1 MSVLSVFLVG
11 IGGAIGA
18 MLRYFFS
25 KKWNGERFP
34 FGTLFV
40 NVTGSLLLGMLLG
53 VSVPEEWL
61 LFAGTGLLGAFTTF
75 STFQLESFG
84 IVKERQ
90 KKRYFL
96 YQLISYTG
104 GAASAFI
111 GLFIGKILS

>member
-18 MLRYFFS
+18 MLRYYFS
-25 KKWNGERFP
+25 KKWNGGTFP

-40 NVTGSLLLGMLLG
+40 NVTGSLLLGVLLG
-53 VSVPEEWL
+53 ASVPEEWL

-75 STFQLESFG
+75 STFQMEGFG
-84 IVKERQ
+84 MVKGKLR
-90 KKRYFL
+90 KRYVF
-96 YQLISYTG
+96 YQAISYTG

-111 GLFIGKILS
+111 GLFIGKLLS